1 MSLLTLSFLLVSLL
15 SRSTTLVSKSSSASA
30 VTLLSDGELDTLA
43 LGQGNPRLLRAD
55 DEDVALAGSEGVVN
69 SILDVDDVETTI
81 VTLTVSDD
89 TNTTHVATTSDHGN
103 GTGIEPDEVKDLAS
117 LNVDLDGVVDLDS
130 GVGVADARYHVSKPG
145 GDFKTY
151 QPYRSVLVSMADLL
165 LSPRNGASEI
175 IHVSTKAW
183 SNG

>member
-1 MSLLTLSFLLVSLL
+1 
-15 SRSTTLVSKSSSASA
+15 VSKSSGASA
-30 VTLLSDGELDTLA
+30 VTLLGDGELDTLA

-55 DEDVALAGSEGVVN
+55 DEDVGLTGSEGVVN
-69 SILDVDDVETTI
+69 GILDVDDVETTI

-89 TNTTHVATTSDHGN
+89 TNTTHVAPTSDHGN
-103 GTGIEPDEVKDLAS
+103 GTGIEPDKVNDLAS
-117 LNVDLDGVVDLDS
+117 LDVNLDGVVDLDS
-130 GVGVADARYHVSKPG
+130 GVGVADARDTMSANLG
-145 GDFKTY
+145 RFCKTY